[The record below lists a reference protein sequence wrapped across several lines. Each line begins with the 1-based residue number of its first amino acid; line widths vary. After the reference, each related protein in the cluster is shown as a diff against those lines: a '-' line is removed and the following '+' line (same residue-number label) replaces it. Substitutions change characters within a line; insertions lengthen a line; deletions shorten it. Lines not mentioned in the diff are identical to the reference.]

1 MGTPL
6 SDWKVSSNL
15 LQKSKRALRDMWLPE
30 TAVPPIALRLF
41 RSLKAV
47 GKYNVLA
54 NISVFRMV
62 KPAFQKIAEFSGR
75 KKTGMGRANS
85 FDEIKFSERT
95 FSKGGK
101 QKYSFIFKEF

>member
-1 MGTPL
+1 
-6 SDWKVSSNL
+6 
-15 LQKSKRALRDMWLPE
+15 MWLPE

-62 KPAFQKIAEFSGR
+62 KPAFFRRSQRFFWSGR
-75 KKTGMGRANS
+75 KTGMGRANS
-85 FDEIKFSERT
+85 FLMKLSSAKEPSVKVANRSIPLFLRSSEMLFNT
-95 FSKGGK
+95 VKG
-101 QKYSFIFKEF
+101 ELNH